1 MLELADR
8 KFKAAIVNTSK
19 DLKEKIRKHEQ
30 IENATREMENAIK
43 NHWKSLNCKVQYM
56 KWTRPWMGFNSKL
69 EMAEDRVNELADRAI
84 KII

>member
-19 DLKEKIRKHEQ
+19 DLKEKIRKNEQ

-56 KWTRPWMGFNSKL
+56 K
-69 EMAEDRVNELADRAI
+69 
-84 KII
+84 